1 MTAPPRADEGAS
13 NERTALSW
21 QRTAL
26 SLLGGSAILARLT
39 WSSLGFVVLIP
50 LGIATGLALWVFI
63 ESRWR
68 YAHDAG
74 TRSRGRS
81 RGGTAPGSLAVAT
94 TLLAAT
100 ELAALTIG

>member
-1 MTAPPRADEGAS
+1 MTSPPRVDEGAA

-26 SLLGGSAILARLT
+26 SLLGGSAIIARLT
-39 WSSLGFVVLIP
+39 WQSMGFLILLP
-50 LGIATGLALWVFI
+50 LGVAALLALWVFI
-63 ESRWR
+63 ESRGR
-68 YAHDAG
+68 YSHDAG

-81 RGGTAPGSLAVAT
+81 RGGIAPTALAIST

-100 ELAALTIG
+100 ELAALTVG